1 MWNRDSGRL
10 GSPSRPDLFLPRH
23 HPSQAPP
30 HPGTTP
36 NAWANCRQI
45 DCGQADCAKDET
57 ASTTG
62 SDGRDSSV
70 PLGACTRDR
79 LRKDH
84 PFMPIYTGTG
94 DAGQTGLFGNRR
106 VPKDDVRITAY
117 GTIDELNSVLGLLGA
132 ELDEAEH
139 TKANASAPTR
149 SQVKS
154 IQDALFEVGADLAT
168 EGGKASVPR
177 VKKAVAELESWI
189 DASEEQLPQLKTF
202 VLPGGGK
209 IASLLHV
216 ARTVTRRAERC
227 YWTLCREV
235 AATHPVPEVIGIY
248 LNRLS
253 DLCFSW
259 ARLANQAAGIDDV
272 PWTR

>member
-1 MWNRDSGRL
+1 
-10 GSPSRPDLFLPRH
+10 
-23 HPSQAPP
+23 
-30 HPGTTP
+30 
-36 NAWANCRQI
+36 
-45 DCGQADCAKDET
+45 
-57 ASTTG
+57 
-62 SDGRDSSV
+62 
-70 PLGACTRDR
+70 
-79 LRKDH
+79 
-84 PFMPIYTGTG
+84 MPIYTGTG
-94 DAGQTGLFGNRR
+94 DDGQTGLFGNRR
-106 VPKDDVRITAY
+106 VPKDNVRITAY
-117 GTIDELNSVLGLLGA
+117 GTVDELNSVLGLLGA
-132 ELDEAEH
+132 ELDSVDNPAQ
-139 TKANASAPTR
+139 TSSAPTR

-168 EGGKASVPR
+168 EDGKASVPR
-177 VKKAVAELESWI
+177 VEKAVTELEAWI

-202 VLPGGGK
+202 VLPGGCK
-209 IASLLHV
+209 VASQLHI

-235 AATHPVPEVIGIY
+235 AATHPVPEVIGVY